1 MLDSSCCYLINW
13 NTCSFMSCS
22 MHLNRLNMNICSVM
36 KISIVWLKA
45 VFIVV
50 VKCIPHLFLWIKSK
64 AFFKFFTEEG
74 AWNRTHTV
82 GWRLIGA
89 GLERVE
95 FIVALL
101 ASIAFKDIQPCEEDW
116 TSGCWA
122 EDYQK
127 ICMPQI
133 SCLML
138 GKSYSLLLSC
148 LYGVWYFP
156 ITSTN

>member
-1 MLDSSCCYLINW
+1 
-13 NTCSFMSCS
+13 MSCS
-22 MHLNRLNMNICSVM
+22 MHLNRLDMNICSVM

-45 VFIVV
+45 VLIGL
-50 VKCIPHLFLWIKSK
+50 VKCIPHLFLRIKSK

-74 AWNRTHTV
+74 AWNQTLTV

-89 GLERVE
+89 DIGAGLEMME
-95 FIVALL
+95 FIIAPL
-101 ASIAFKDIQPCEEDW
+101 ASIAFKDISSCEEDW
-116 TSGCWA
+116 TSGA
-122 EDYQK
+122 GLTEDCQK

-156 ITSTN
+156 ITSTD